1 MKELKKQRDELIAE
15 RDSLEDSIPGLRA
28 AWEATPSNWDR
39 HGNCIGSPES
49 TAAMNKLS
57 SAEGRLRSIPGAIER
72 IEREISYQESLANAK
87 HAKTKA
93 RQVMSDSVNTITS
106 LESTRTLILERLQ
119 AIQKESN
126 LAIERAQQAEIEA
139 ANLYARNVAT
149 GNSEGEQAA
158 STAMERA
165 STLLIEADEHARR
178 QELIVAALQAE
189 IEALD
194 AQISKVKQ
202 ESSQAQDS
210 ALRAAALALGDEW
223 NRLAKKLAAV
233 GSRILA
239 ADHHRGSGSMTLS
252 DLWIPLFG
260 PSARGLDRDD
270 VLEGAKGITLMDL
283 IDA

>member
-15 RDSLEDSIPGLRA
+15 RDSLEESIPSLRA

-57 SAEGRLRSIPGAIER
+57 DAEGRLRSIPSAIER

-87 HAKTKA
+87 QAKTKA

-149 GNSEGEQAA
+149 GNSEGEKAA
-158 STAMERA
+158 GTAMERA

-189 IEALD
+189 TEALD
-194 AQISKVKQ
+194 AQISKAKQ

-223 NRLAKKLAAV
+223 NRLAKQLAAV

-239 ADHHRGSGSMTLS
+239 VDHHRGSGGMMLS
-252 DLWIPLFG
+252 DLSIPLFG
-260 PSARGLDRDD
+260 PSARELDRDD
-270 VLEGAKGITLMDL
+270 VLEGAKGISLIDL
-283 IDA
+283 IEA

>member
-1 MKELKKQRDELIAE
+1 
-15 RDSLEDSIPGLRA
+15 
-28 AWEATPSNWDR
+28 
-39 HGNCIGSPES
+39 
-49 TAAMNKLS
+49 
-57 SAEGRLRSIPGAIER
+57 
-72 IEREISYQESLANAK
+72 
-87 HAKTKA
+87 
-93 RQVMSDSVNTITS
+93 MSDSVNTVTS

-158 STAMERA
+158 SIAMERA

-210 ALRAAALALGDEW
+210 ALRATALALGDEW
-223 NRLAKKLAAV
+223 NRLAKQLAAV

-239 ADHHRGSGSMTLS
+239 ADHHRGSGSMMLS
-252 DLWIPLFG
+252 DLSIPLFG
-260 PSARGLDRDD
+260 PSGRGLDRDD
-270 VLEGAKGITLMDL
+270 VLEGAKGITLTDL
-283 IDA
+283 IEA